1 MSSIPEKNTSEDSY
15 FKQIINNIPNNIGS
29 YLPNIFPFGYHTKRS
44 EPRLLYVMPVTMIY
58 EGKKYSL
65 KSKNISLN
73 GLQTFISRTFIQEG
87 KTVQITFDQ
96 FIETQNSVIGGMD
109 QFTPFSNIE
118 YRIKEVQHIAEKTY
132 ISLIQNNLDPLT
144 KDFFERFIAGNR
156 LRYKIDAADR
166 ICASKAQYYESLYT
180 VNMQHVPMFI
190 HWSQKSGFHIDS
202 IIKTNQ
208 NLHFFNYINNNG
220 QPDFSAFCFP
230 QRIKT
235 FAEMARSNQSAI
247 MFTYWENEKFYSVFD
262 FELNSSD
269 EIPEITAKVK
279 SCKGIIYKALTNLN
293 KKPVAEKMTAMLSK
307 IQKLDSRASE
317 IINKRAS
324 ESIAQVIFID
334 ITRVFCRQNIFSQA
348 LEPDPD
354 HLSALTVIS
363 NNKKESL
370 ADGHIIDHYDES
382 LLHLPHIVNFN
393 IDHHRY
399 DARYQYA
406 MTVSI
411 KFDEHTYSAET
422 IDFSRTGLGLVIK
435 ENIEIPNHSLIKIT
449 FSSLQIKGASTRLHD
464 IPHRVMISR
473 KRNDG
478 LFLGV
483 IRKTSEC
490 SSTVNHFFSN
500 LVNRNKSKLDLCHK
514 DKIDSVKTIFYEAF
528 VTENMQTI
536 PIVISKDRGN
546 QHYVRDIGLTETPCA
561 LAEKLYIEGHGYDFR
576 FLTTELRL
584 QEFQQRA
591 ANATEKNSQSFMIFL
606 FKDMD
611 EYGNKTFSSITDFEL
626 KDDNK
631 IEQFIDYTL
640 RNKGSCIQIKFMNNL
655 LIDKLYRNKTL
666 DKVEHLNKSSVK
678 LLAQE
683 YKDIIGFAEMIDL
696 TDEYRK
702 LYHINPKNSVIES

>member
-1 MSSIPEKNTSEDSY
+1 MSSVPEKTTSENSY

-29 YLPNIFPFGYHTKRS
+29 YLPNIFPLGYHTKRS

-73 GLQTFISRTFIQEG
+73 GLQVFISRTFIQEG

-118 YRIKEVQHIAEKTY
+118 YRIKEVQHIGEKTY
-132 ISLIQNNLDPLT
+132 ISLIQNNLDPST
-144 KDFFERFIAGNR
+144 KDFFKRFISGNR

-190 HWSQKSGFHIDS
+190 HWSQKTGFHIDT

-220 QPDFSAFCFP
+220 QPDFSAFCLP
-230 QRIKT
+230 QRIKK
-235 FAEMARSNQSAI
+235 FAEMARSKQSAI
-247 MFTYWENEKFYSVFD
+247 MFTYWENKKFYSVFD

-269 EIPEITAKVK
+269 EIPYIAAKVK
-279 SCKGIIYKALTNLN
+279 SCNGIIYKALTNLN
-293 KKPVAEKMTAMLSK
+293 KKPAVEKMTAMLSE
-307 IQKLDSRASE
+307 IHKLDSMASK

-324 ESIAQVIFID
+324 ESIAQVIFIE
-334 ITRVFCRQNIFSQA
+334 ITQVFYRQNIFSQS
-348 LEPDPD
+348 LEADPE
-354 HLSALTVIS
+354 HLSAVTVIS

-382 LLHLPHIVNFN
+382 LLHQPHIVNFN
-393 IDHHRY
+393 IDNHRY
-399 DARYQYA
+399 DARYQYV

-411 KFDEHTYSAET
+411 KFNDHTYSAKT

-449 FSSLQIKGASTRLHD
+449 FSSLQIKGVSTRLQD
-464 IPHRVMISR
+464 IQHRVTISQ
-473 KRNDG
+473 KRNGG

-483 IRKTSEC
+483 IRNTNEC

-500 LVNRNKSKLDLCHK
+500 LVNRNKIKLDLCLK
-514 DKIDSVKTIFYEAF
+514 DKIDSVITIFYEAF
-528 VTENMQTI
+528 ITENMQTI
-536 PIVISKDRGN
+536 PIVISRDRSN

-576 FLTTELRL
+576 L
-584 QEFQQRA
+584 
-591 ANATEKNSQSFMIFL
+591 
-606 FKDMD
+606 
-611 EYGNKTFSSITDFEL
+611 
-626 KDDNK
+626 
-631 IEQFIDYTL
+631 
-640 RNKGSCIQIKFMNNL
+640 
-655 LIDKLYRNKTL
+655 
-666 DKVEHLNKSSVK
+666 SV
-678 LLAQE
+678 Q
-683 YKDIIGFAEMIDL
+683 
-696 TDEYRK
+696 
-702 LYHINPKNSVIES
+702 NQ